1 MPYCE
6 RCGAEIDEEATYCPK
21 CGYPVSGKELG
32 YVELATWGQRFIAF
46 IIDWV
51 ILGVILGALG
61 FSAFGFAFRIGVGF
75 VASRILPFL
84 YFMLLDFYYGQTL
97 GRRIM
102 HIRITRVGG
111 GNITMFEA
119 AIESFGK
126 TFLLPIDVIVGIFF
140 YTRRNQRL
148 FNYLS
153 DTVVVEE

>member
-6 RCGAEIDEEATYCPK
+6 RCGAEIDEDVAYCPN
-21 CGYPVSGKELG
+21 CGYPVGGKGLG
-32 YVELATWGQRFIAF
+32 YVELSTWGQRFIAF

-51 ILGVILGALG
+51 ILGVILRVLG

-75 VASRILPFL
+75 VASRILPFF
-84 YFMLLDFYYGQTL
+84 YFMMLDFYYGQTL

-102 HIRITRVGG
+102 HIQITRVGG
-111 GNITMFEA
+111 GNLTMFDA

-126 TFLLPIDVIVGIFF
+126 TFLLPLDFLVGFFF
-140 YTRRNQRL
+140 YGRRNQRL

-153 DTVVVEE
+153 NTVVVEK